1 MIKRILKAIDK
12 KPDKS
17 NTDFFKLSAGK
28 QKDIIKK
35 AIKLSGKE
43 QRNLLREYDK
53 KFSR

>member
-1 MIKRILKAIDK
+1 MIKKILRTMTQ

-35 AIKLSGKE
+35 AIRISSEE
-43 QRNLLREYDK
+43 QRDLLKEYER